1 MRRHAGGTGCGARG
15 RERTLLPHP
24 GGAGSSARRPLRA
37 WPPGPDRPPCASPKM
52 RRPAGTTDGTRKARP
67 GAVRKTPAM
76 ARHEAPASL
85 ERERGTERTMVAPPG
100 APSPSPLRGTER
112 DDGVPGAEKNTGDDT
127 RPCCLTIEYTVIPG
141 RAESANPDSRNT
153 DRACIWIPGP
163 ALARRPG
170 MTSEVDVSQIRTSWP
185 GSSRL
190 RAEASIKW
198 LSCPRPSA
206 GEGPAM
212 TSFLLACP
220 GDVDARD
227 KRGHDGAISE
237 SRNTHHAMPCGLD
250 LMRPAD

>member
-1 MRRHAGGTGCGARG
+1 MRVGPDAAPAAG
-15 RERTLLPHP
+15 RERFSRTRAAPGAPP
-24 GGAGSSARRPLRA
+24 GGHYEPQA

-141 RAESANPDSRNT
+141 RAESANPNSRNT

-170 MTSEVDVSQIRTSWP
+170 MTSEAHVTVTIARH
-185 GSSRL
+185 G
-190 RAEASIKW
+190 RA
-198 LSCPRPSA
+198 
-206 GEGPAM
+206 
-212 TSFLLACP
+212 
-220 GDVDARD
+220 
-227 KRGHDGAISE
+227 
-237 SRNTHHAMPCGLD
+237 
-250 LMRPAD
+250 RPACGPKRQLNGCRVPALRRAKARP